1 MSDRRRNAV
10 DNDVDAEIIEIHE
23 HDDFF
28 EQFEHSRSATPSD
41 PDSTNHR
48 RNKTHRLFDDTVS
61 YPDKEIRF
69 ARLPDNTT
77 VKVGDA
83 VELAH
88 LVAGESK
95 GLQSGD
101 FIRVQQIILNEET
114 NETRLR
120 GLRLKRTKYHGQ
132 IFSWKLNELVMVLNV
147 HDDDPRP
154 AFFQATEDVSID
166 QVVQKREIVFSPRP
180 YVPGV
185 GLDTFRDVYRTER
198 YPKHWPALTTDEQR
212 KDAFHNA
219 RLVCRNVHILMHD
232 KNGKFRE
239 GEIHLMYRR
248 ECGSQAKDATQ
259 HGNSRTAAI
268 NVDDEETPDLSNSH
282 RRQGPVKRG
291 RYTSADTFCCG
302 GGASQGAVQAGFDV
316 TWALDKDN
324 VSLQTYA
331 LNHPGVVILMMD
343 AHDFGSIEGQEIQDF
358 NTGRKTSIKVD
369 LLHLSPPC
377 CYWSPAHTGEGPNDQ
392 ANYESFT
399 TIGPMIKKT
408 APRVFTMEQTSGLYD
423 GKKFRRY
430 FNLILNDMFE
440 AGYNVRYKLQDCSKL
455 GVPQP
460 RKRLLF
466 IGARRGIP
474 LPHFPKDTHG
484 PPGGG
489 LESFVYVADALKI
502 LERQRPHALYDPY
515 DDIAKK
521 RRTEGKPYNPHT
533 EFLKGC
539 VTTGGG
545 KNHHYSGMRTYTAR
559 ELAALQTFPSTYKF
573 LGSPSTAIKMIGN
586 AVPPKVEEQLALSC
600 AQTLEAFDEGLI
612 DAEDDITDL
621 RAFLESKGCIIR
633 RTPPNLNSFL
643 GGHSSSTHQDRYR
656 YLSRLADNDPEPVA
670 APHQRKHRRT
680 EDVKDESRP
689 YRMAQGRQGLER
701 RPTSEKD
708 FIDLT

>member
-1 MSDRRRNAV
+1 MSNRRRNAV
-10 DNDVDAEIIEIHE
+10 DDDVDAEIIEIHE

-41 PDSTNHR
+41 PDSANHR
-48 RNKTHRLFDDTVS
+48 RNKTHGYFHDTIS

-101 FIRVQQIILNEET
+101 FIRVQQIIHNEET
-114 NETRLR
+114 NKTRLR

-154 AFFQATEDVSID
+154 AFVQATEDVSID
-166 QVVQKREIVFSPRP
+166 QVVQKREIVFSTRP

-198 YPKHWPALTTDEQR
+198 YPKHWSALTTDEQR

-219 RLVCRNVHILMHD
+219 RLVCRNVHILRHD
-232 KNGKFRE
+232 K
-239 GEIHLMYRR
+239 
-248 ECGSQAKDATQ
+248 S
-259 HGNSRTAAI
+259 AI
-268 NVDDEETPDLSNSH
+268 NVDDDETPDLNNSH

-377 CYWSPAHTGEGPNDQ
+377 CYWSPAHTVEGPKDQ

-399 TIGPMIKKT
+399 TIGPIIKKT

-484 PPGGG
+484 PPGSG
-489 LESFVYVADALKI
+489 LKPFVYVADALKI
-502 LERQRPHALYDPY
+502 LERQRPHAPYDPY

-521 RRTEGKPYNPHT
+521 RRTKGDPYDPHT
-533 EFLKGC
+533 NFLKGC

-545 KNHHYSGMRTYTAR
+545 KNHHYSGTRTYTAR
-559 ELAALQTFPSTYKF
+559 ELAALQTFTSTYTF
-573 LGSPSTAIKMIGN
+573 LGSPTTAIEMIGN
-586 AVPPKVEEQLALSC
+586 AVPPKVEEQLTLSC

-643 GGHSSSTHQDRYR
+643 GGQPALSSSAHQDRYR

-670 APHQRKHRRT
+670 APHQRKRRRT
-680 EDVKDESRP
+680 EDIEDENGINQHVASVS

>member
-1 MSDRRRNAV
+1 
-10 DNDVDAEIIEIHE
+10 
-23 HDDFF
+23 
-28 EQFEHSRSATPSD
+28 
-41 PDSTNHR
+41 
-48 RNKTHRLFDDTVS
+48 
-61 YPDKEIRF
+61 
-69 ARLPDNTT
+69 
-77 VKVGDA
+77 
-83 VELAH
+83 
-88 LVAGESK
+88 
-95 GLQSGD
+95 
-101 FIRVQQIILNEET
+101 
-114 NETRLR
+114 
-120 GLRLKRTKYHGQ
+120 
-132 IFSWKLNELVMVLNV
+132 
-147 HDDDPRP
+147 
-154 AFFQATEDVSID
+154 
-166 QVVQKREIVFSPRP
+166 
-180 YVPGV
+180 
-185 GLDTFRDVYRTER
+185 
-198 YPKHWPALTTDEQR
+198 
-212 KDAFHNA
+212 
-219 RLVCRNVHILMHD
+219 
-232 KNGKFRE
+232 
-239 GEIHLMYRR
+239 
-248 ECGSQAKDATQ
+248 
-259 HGNSRTAAI
+259 
-268 NVDDEETPDLSNSH
+268 
-282 RRQGPVKRG
+282 
-291 RYTSADTFCCG
+291 
-302 GGASQGAVQAGFDV
+302 
-316 TWALDKDN
+316 
-324 VSLQTYA
+324 
-331 LNHPGVVILMMD
+331 
-343 AHDFGSIEGQEIQDF
+343 
-358 NTGRKTSIKVD
+358 
-369 LLHLSPPC
+369 
-377 CYWSPAHTGEGPNDQ
+377 
-392 ANYESFT
+392 
-399 TIGPMIKKT
+399 MIKKT

>member
-1 MSDRRRNAV
+1 MSNRRRNAV
-10 DNDVDAEIIEIHE
+10 DDDVDAEIIEIHE

-41 PDSTNHR
+41 PDSANHR
-48 RNKTHRLFDDTVS
+48 RNKTHGYFHDTIS

-101 FIRVQQIILNEET
+101 FIRVQQIIHNEET
-114 NETRLR
+114 NKTRLR

-154 AFFQATEDVSID
+154 AFVQATEDVSID
-166 QVVQKREIVFSPRP
+166 QVVQKREIVFSTRP

-198 YPKHWPALTTDEQR
+198 YPKHWSALTTDEQR

-219 RLVCRNVHILMHD
+219 RLVCRNVHILRHD
-232 KNGKFRE
+232 K
-239 GEIHLMYRR
+239 
-248 ECGSQAKDATQ
+248 S
-259 HGNSRTAAI
+259 AI
-268 NVDDEETPDLSNSH
+268 NVDDDETPDLNNSH

-377 CYWSPAHTGEGPNDQ
+377 CYWSPAHTVEGPKDQ

-399 TIGPMIKKT
+399 TIGPIIKKT

-484 PPGGG
+484 PPGSG
-489 LESFVYVADALKI
+489 LKPFVYVADALKI
-502 LERQRPHALYDPY
+502 LERQRPHAPYDPY

-521 RRTEGKPYNPHT
+521 RRTKGDPYDPHT
-533 EFLKGC
+533 NFLKGC

-545 KNHHYSGMRTYTAR
+545 KNHHYSGTRTYTAR
-559 ELAALQTFPSTYKF
+559 ELAALQTFTSTYTF
-573 LGSPSTAIKMIGN
+573 LGSPTTAIEMIGN
-586 AVPPKVEEQLALSC
+586 AVPPKVEEQLTLSC

-621 RAFLESKGCIIR
+621 RAFLESKGV
-633 RTPPNLNSFL
+633 SFVA
-643 GGHSSSTHQDRYR
+643 HHQ
-656 YLSRLADNDPEPVA
+656 
-670 APHQRKHRRT
+670 
-680 EDVKDESRP
+680 
-689 YRMAQGRQGLER
+689 
-701 RPTSEKD
+701 
-708 FIDLT
+708 I

>member
-1 MSDRRRNAV
+1 
-10 DNDVDAEIIEIHE
+10 
-23 HDDFF
+23 
-28 EQFEHSRSATPSD
+28 
-41 PDSTNHR
+41 
-48 RNKTHRLFDDTVS
+48 
-61 YPDKEIRF
+61 
-69 ARLPDNTT
+69 
-77 VKVGDA
+77 
-83 VELAH
+83 
-88 LVAGESK
+88 
-95 GLQSGD
+95 
-101 FIRVQQIILNEET
+101 
-114 NETRLR
+114 
-120 GLRLKRTKYHGQ
+120 
-132 IFSWKLNELVMVLNV
+132 MVLNV
-147 HDDDPRP
+147 YDNDPRP
-154 AFFQATEDVSID
+154 AFLQATEDISTD
-166 QVVQKREIVFSPRP
+166 QVIRKREIVFSPRP

-185 GLDTFRDVYRTER
+185 GLDTFRDVYRTEGC
-198 YPKHWPALTTDEQR
+198 PKHWPALTKDEQR

-219 RLVCRNVHILMHD
+219 RLVCRNVHILRHD
-232 KNGKFRE
+232 KNSKFRE
-239 GEIHLMYRR
+239 GEIHLTYRR

-259 HGNSRTAAI
+259 HGNSRSAAI
-268 NVDDEETPDLSNSH
+268 NVHDETSDSDLSNSH

-302 GGASQGAVQAGFDV
+302 GGASQGAAQAGFDV

-377 CYWSPAHTGEGPNDQ
+377 CYWSSAHTVEGPKDQ

-399 TIGPMIKKT
+399 TIGPIIKKT
-408 APRVFTMEQTSGLYD
+408 APRVFTMEQTSGLFD

-484 PPGGG
+484 PPGSG
-489 LESFVYVADALKI
+489 LKPFVYVADALKI
-502 LERQRPHALYDPY
+502 LERQRPHAPYDPY

-521 RRTEGKPYNPHT
+521 RRTKGDPYNPHT
-533 EFLKGC
+533 NFLKGC

-545 KNHHYSGMRTYTAR
+545 KNHHYSGTRTYTAR
-559 ELAALQTFPSTYKF
+559 ELAELQTFTSTYKF
-573 LGSPSTAIKMIGN
+573 LGSPTTAIKMIGN

-600 AQTLEAFDEGLI
+600 AQTMEAFDEGLI

-621 RAFLESKGCIIR
+621 RTFLESKGCIIR

-643 GGHSSSTHQDRYR
+643 GDHSSSTHQDRYR
-656 YLSRLADNDPEPVA
+656 YLSRLADDDPEPVA
-670 APHQRKHRRT
+670 APHQRKRRRT
-680 EDVKDESRP
+680 EDVEDENGINQHVALVQHMVRRESRP
-689 YRMAQGRQGLER
+689 YRMAPGRQGLER
-701 RPTSEKD
+701 HPNSEKH

>member
-1 MSDRRRNAV
+1 MSNRRRNAV
-10 DNDVDAEIIEIHE
+10 DDDVDAEIIEIHE

-41 PDSTNHR
+41 PDSANHR
-48 RNKTHRLFDDTVS
+48 RNKTHKYFDDTIS

-83 VELAH
+83 VELEH

-101 FIRVQQIILNEET
+101 FIRVQQIIYNEET
-114 NETRLR
+114 NKTRLR
-120 GLRLKRTKYHGQ
+120 GLRLKRTKYHEQ

-147 HDDDPRP
+147 YDNDPRP
-154 AFFQATEDVSID
+154 AFLQATEDISTD
-166 QVVQKREIVFSPRP
+166 QVIRKREIVFSPRS

-185 GLDTFRDVYRTER
+185 GLDTFRDVYRTEGC
-198 YPKHWPALTTDEQR
+198 PKHWPALTTDEQR

-219 RLVCRNVHILMHD
+219 RLVCRNVHILRHD
-232 KNGKFRE
+232 KN
-239 GEIHLMYRR
+239 
-248 ECGSQAKDATQ
+248 T
-259 HGNSRTAAI
+259 I
-268 NVDDEETPDLSNSH
+268 NVDDETPDSDLSNSH

-377 CYWSPAHTGEGPNDQ
+377 CYWSSAHTVEGPKDQ

-399 TIGPMIKKT
+399 TIGPIIKKT
-408 APRVFTMEQTSGLYD
+408 APRVFTMEQTSGLFD

-484 PPGGG
+484 PPGSG
-489 LESFVYVADALKI
+489 LKPFVYVADALKI
-502 LERQRPHALYDPY
+502 LERQRPHAPYDPY

-521 RRTEGKPYNPHT
+521 RRTKGDPYDPHT
-533 EFLKGC
+533 NFLKGC

-545 KNHHYSGMRTYTAR
+545 KNHHYSGTRTYTAR
-559 ELAALQTFPSTYKF
+559 ELAALQTLLSTYRF
-573 LGSPSTAIKMIGN
+573 LGSPTTAIEMIGN

-670 APHQRKHRRT
+670 APHQRKRRRT
-680 EDVKDESRP
+680 EDVEDENGINQHVALVQHMVRRESRP

-701 RPTSEKD
+701 HPNSEKH

>member
-1 MSDRRRNAV
+1 MSNRRRNAV
-10 DNDVDAEIIEIHE
+10 DDDVDAEIIEIHE

-41 PDSTNHR
+41 PDSANHR
-48 RNKTHRLFDDTVS
+48 RNKTHKYFDDTIS

-83 VELAH
+83 VELEH

-101 FIRVQQIILNEET
+101 FIRVQQIIYNEET
-114 NETRLR
+114 NKTRLR
-120 GLRLKRTKYHGQ
+120 GLRLKRTKYHEQ

-147 HDDDPRP
+147 YDNDPRP
-154 AFFQATEDVSID
+154 AFLQATEDISTD
-166 QVVQKREIVFSPRP
+166 QVIRKREIVFSPRS

-185 GLDTFRDVYRTER
+185 GLDTFRDVYRTEGC
-198 YPKHWPALTTDEQR
+198 PKHWPALTTDEQR

-219 RLVCRNVHILMHD
+219 RLVCRNVHILRHD
-232 KNGKFRE
+232 KN
-239 GEIHLMYRR
+239 
-248 ECGSQAKDATQ
+248 T
-259 HGNSRTAAI
+259 I
-268 NVDDEETPDLSNSH
+268 NVDDETPDSDLSNSH

-377 CYWSPAHTGEGPNDQ
+377 CYWSSAHTVEGPKDQ

-399 TIGPMIKKT
+399 TIGPIIKKT
-408 APRVFTMEQTSGLYD
+408 APRVFTMEQTSGLFD

-484 PPGGG
+484 PPGSG
-489 LESFVYVADALKI
+489 LKPFVYVADALKI
-502 LERQRPHALYDPY
+502 LERQRPHAPYDPY

-521 RRTEGKPYNPHT
+521 RRTKGDPYDPHT
-533 EFLKGC
+533 NFLKGC

-545 KNHHYSGMRTYTAR
+545 KNHHYSGTRTYTAR
-559 ELAALQTFPSTYKF
+559 ELAALQTFLSTYRF
-573 LGSPSTAIKMIGN
+573 LGSPTTAIEMIGN

-670 APHQRKHRRT
+670 APHQRKRRRT
-680 EDVKDESRP
+680 EDVEDENGINQHVALVQHMVRRESRP

-701 RPTSEKD
+701 HPNSEKH

>member
-232 KNGKFRE
+232 KN
-239 GEIHLMYRR
+239 
-248 ECGSQAKDATQ
+248 AKDATQ

-670 APHQRKHRRT
+670 APHQRKRRRT
-680 EDVKDESRP
+680 EDVEDENGINQHAASVS

>member
-1 MSDRRRNAV
+1 
-10 DNDVDAEIIEIHE
+10 
-23 HDDFF
+23 
-28 EQFEHSRSATPSD
+28 
-41 PDSTNHR
+41 
-48 RNKTHRLFDDTVS
+48 
-61 YPDKEIRF
+61 
-69 ARLPDNTT
+69 
-77 VKVGDA
+77 
-83 VELAH
+83 
-88 LVAGESK
+88 
-95 GLQSGD
+95 
-101 FIRVQQIILNEET
+101 
-114 NETRLR
+114 
-120 GLRLKRTKYHGQ
+120 
-132 IFSWKLNELVMVLNV
+132 MVLNV

-154 AFFQATEDVSID
+154 AFVQATEDVSID

-219 RLVCRNVHILMHD
+219 RLVCRNVHILRHD

-259 HGNSRTAAI
+259 HGNSRSAAI
-268 NVDDEETPDLSNSH
+268 NVDDNDETPDLSNSH

-343 AHDFGSIEGQEIQDF
+343 AHDFGSIKGQEIQDF

-423 GKKFRRY
+423 SKKFRRY

-484 PPGGG
+484 PPGSG
-489 LESFVYVADALKI
+489 LESFVYVADALKV

-521 RRTEGKPYNPHT
+521 RRTEGKPYDPHT

-643 GGHSSSTHQDRYR
+643 GGQPALSSSAHQDRYR